1 LQVSTNPHE
10 ILRCVPCPSGRRA
23 LRSTLLRMTPIRLAT
38 GQAIVLLCIGVIFLL
53 CSAPLLLLAQNKTEV
68 IDGKRYYIHT
78 VMKGETLYAISRKY
92 GVEIRDI
99 ALENPL
105 TISGLKT
112 GNVIKIPVSVK
123 SEKTARPL
131 DGKYIFHTLQY
142 GETFYSLSK
151 QFLVSIDDIKSAN
164 PELVNGLKSGMTIR
178 IPLAIQIVA
187 DTMFANDTIS
197 SHHSPLT
204 NIQSDSLTFRDVY
217 NVGLMLP
224 FYLAMNDSI
233 ARNKENYELDK
244 IYALSEI
251 ALEFY
256 EGALIAVDSLK
267 KQGLSVRLFVYDTKK
282 DTNEVI
288 RLLQQEESLFM
299 NMDLIIGPFYRSNL
313 SIVVNFP
320 KPDKQR
326 INTSRHSSANLQIFK
341 FSNHPHIVSPFII
354 TNDILR
360 GNPHLSKATSC
371 FETHVEKI
379 AIYIARKYISRNN
392 PDGNKNIIVVY
403 NEFPD
408 LSDEDAN
415 GRGLDEKMLSEIF
428 KNKLLSAAYH
438 PLGYDP
444 RPSVRDRDT
453 METAP
458 PPAPPPKG
466 GENLRAE
473 TPTSSSVLHPFL
485 SLKQIAYNE
494 RGMEAIEEVLSI
506 PDTNVIVI
514 PSRDQVFV
522 SKLISKLNNLKDD
535 YDMILFGLPVWKN
548 FANIEIEYLHNLKVH
563 IASSSY
569 IDYESEEVKS
579 FVKQYFGR
587 YHTFPGNY
595 AFQGFDIVYYYLN
608 TLKNYGYNFQTHLPE
623 ITNAGLQTSYE
634 YFKTGVEDGYE
645 NKKVFILKYEDYELK
660 LVSGDW

>member
-1 LQVSTNPHE
+1 
-10 ILRCVPCPSGRRA
+10 
-23 LRSTLLRMTPIRLAT
+23 
-38 GQAIVLLCIGVIFLL
+38 
-53 CSAPLLLLAQNKTEV
+53 
-68 IDGKRYYIHT
+68 
-78 VMKGETLYAISRKY
+78 MKGETLYAISRKY

-105 TISGLKT
+105 TINGLKT
-112 GNVIKIPVSVK
+112 GSVIKIPVPIR
-123 SEKTARPL
+123 SEKPARSL
-131 DGKYIFHTLQY
+131 DGKYVFHTLEH

-151 QFLVSIDDIKSAN
+151 QFLVSIDEIKSAN
-164 PELVNGLKSGMTIR
+164 HGLVNGLKSGMTIR
-178 IPLAIQIVA
+178 IPVFTQIVTNA
-187 DTMFANDTIS
+187 MLVTDTIS
-197 SHHSPLT
+197 NYQSPLTNHLTLTGDHPKGVAIT

-233 ARNKENYELDK
+233 DLNKEIYEPDK

-267 KQGLSVRLFVYDTKK
+267 KQGLSVRLFVYDTKN

-288 RLLQQEESLFM
+288 RLLQQEESLFTK
-299 NMDLIIGPFYRSNL
+299 MDLIIGPLYRSNL
-313 SIVVNFP
+313 STVVNFS

-326 INTSRHSSANLQIFK
+326 INASHHSSPNLQIFR
-341 FSNHPHIVSPFII
+341 FSNHIHVVSPFII

-371 FETHVEKI
+371 FETHVGKI
-379 AIYIARKYISRNN
+379 ALYIARKYISRNN
-392 PDGNKNIIVVY
+392 HDENKNIIVVY
-403 NEFPD
+403 SDTTD
-408 LSDEDAN
+408 LADEAAN
-415 GRGLDEKMLSEIF
+415 GRSREERMLSDVF
-428 KNKLLSAAYH
+428 KNKLLRNVETLHATSLHSY
-438 PLGYDP
+438 G
-444 RPSVRDRDT
+444 RDRDT
-453 METAP
+453 MEY
-458 PPAPPPKG
+458 
-466 GENLRAE
+466 
-473 TPTSSSVLHPFL
+473 SSPSL
-485 SLKQIAYNE
+485 SLRHVAYNE

-506 PDTNVIVI
+506 TDTNVIVI

-522 SKLISKLNNLKDD
+522 SKLISKLNELKDD
-535 YDMILFGLPVWKN
+535 YDMILFGLPVWKD

-569 IDYESEEVKS
+569 IDHESEEVKS

-595 AFQGFDIVYYYLN
+595 VFQGFDIVYYYLN

-623 ITNAGLQTSYE
+623 ITNTGLQTSYE

-660 LVSGDW
+660 LVNSEW